1 MICNILQGDIFKMTL
16 HIVHYFK
23 ILRLMLAAR
32 VEDNIVNLL
41 GMIQSFREKF
51 I

>member
-16 HIVHYFK
+16 HIVYYFK
-23 ILRLMLAAR
+23 ILRLMLTAR